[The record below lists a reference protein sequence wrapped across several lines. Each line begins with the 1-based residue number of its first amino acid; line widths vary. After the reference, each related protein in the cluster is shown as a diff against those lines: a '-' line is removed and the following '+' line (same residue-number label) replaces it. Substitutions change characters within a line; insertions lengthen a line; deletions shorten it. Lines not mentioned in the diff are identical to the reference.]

1 MILHLNKYESP
12 SPKNVP
18 SLVEIGP
25 LVLKKTMKKRKVYNN
40 DHTSND
46 GQQTNFDGKSSLEPS
61 AQMS

>member
-1 MILHLNKYESP
+1 MHFGYFVMILHLNKYESP

-40 DHTSND
+40 DDTSKD
-46 GQQTNFDGKSSLEPS
+46 F
-61 AQMS
+61 